1 MKEKGHILIVEDE
14 QDMLLGLQKIL
25 SNQGHNV
32 DIAGSG
38 SAGLERIQES
48 DFDIVVTDLKMPDV
62 DGMELLRKVKE
73 IHSDTM
79 VIVITGYGT
88 VENAVE
94 AMKRGAYDYI
104 TKPFDAEHIMMV
116 VRKALKQISLTNENR
131 YLKRQIKDAK
141 DFQNIIGNSCKMQDV
156 FEVADKVAR
165 TDATVLLLGESG
177 TGKELIARYIH
188 YNSER
193 KNGVFIPVNC
203 GALTETL
210 LESELFGHE
219 KGAFTGAISSKRGL
233 IEIASGGTFFFD
245 EIGDVSLVVQGKLLR
260 VLQEREFMRVG
271 GTDTIAAD
279 IRLIAATNKDLEK
292 CLKERT
298 FREDLYY
305 RLNVVAIRLPTL
317 RERKDDILPLA
328 QFFLRRSS
336 KKMGKNIREIPQD
349 VLEVLLGYDWPGN
362 VRELENVI
370 ERVVVLATEDTKIQL
385 SHLPDKLLEAH
396 IDGGILPRG
405 LSYSEAKQQ
414 VVDSFNREFLERLL
428 QMNQGNISQA
438 AKQAKMDGANFRRLM
453 RKCGFQAE
461 EHKQKRPCQK

>member
-1 MKEKGHILIVEDE
+1 MNMEENGNILIVEDE
-14 QDMLLGLQKIL
+14 QDMLLGLRKIL
-25 SNQGHNV
+25 SNQGYNV
-32 DIAGSG
+32 EIAGSG
-38 SAGLERIQES
+38 SVGLEKIQKS
-48 DFDIVVTDLKMPDV
+48 NFDIVITDLKMPDV
-62 DGMELLRKVKE
+62 DGIELLRKVKE
-73 IHSDTM
+73 IHSDTI

-94 AMKRGAYDYI
+94 AMKLGAYDYI
-104 TKPFDAEHIMMV
+104 TKPFDAEHIRMV
-116 VRKALKQISLTNENR
+116 VRKALKQILLTNENR
-131 YLKRQIKDAK
+131 YLKQQIKEAK
-141 DFQNIIGNSCKMQDV
+141 DFQNIIGKSCKMQDV
-156 FEVADKVAR
+156 FKIADKVAR

-188 YNSER
+188 YNSQR

-219 KGAFTGAISSKRGL
+219 KGSFTGAISSKRGL

-245 EIGDVSLVVQGKLLR
+245 EIGDVSPVVQGKLLR

-271 GTDTIAAD
+271 GSGTITAD
-279 IRLIAATNKDLEK
+279 IRLIAATNKNLEK
-292 CLKERT
+292 CLKEGT

-328 QFFLRRSS
+328 QFFLRRYN
-336 KKMGKNIREIPQD
+336 KKMGKNIFEIPQD
-349 VLEVLLGYDWPGN
+349 VLEVLMGYDWPGN

-370 ERVVVLATEDTKIQL
+370 ERAVVLATEDTMIEL

-396 IDGGILPRG
+396 IDGGTLLPGR
-405 LSYSEAKQQ
+405 SYREAKQQ
-414 VVDSFNREFLERLL
+414 AVDSFNKEFLERLL
-428 QMNQGNISQA
+428 RMSNGNISQA
-438 AKQAKMDGANFRRLM
+438 AKQAKMDSANFRRLM
-453 RKCGFQAE
+453 RKCSIQAE
-461 EHKQKRPCQK
+461 EHKQK